1 MIIQI
6 VNSLSVSAIE
16 LHYVVADNT
25 ILLYI
30 GFRGISLNIIPTK
43 FHCHMLEYGCETY
56 VPDFGIQNSVD
67 SNENEYFVQHL
78 QYSLM
83 YCTYVRTYVHVYL
96 SVKLLFWCSPK
107 LI

>member
-56 VPDFGIQNSVD
+56 VPDFGIQNSVQILAFKTLC
-67 SNENEYFVQHL
+67 STYNTASCTVR
-78 QYSLM
+78 
-83 YCTYVRTYVHVYL
+83 TYVRTYM
-96 SVKLLFWCSPK
+96 C
-107 LI
+107 ICQ